1 MYLNGNLV
9 LGESLLCTLMGT
21 LYLEKACYVPLWG
34 PCTWRKPVMYLN
46 GDFVLGESQLCSLME
61 TLYLEKACYVP

>member
-21 LYLEKACYVPLWG
+21 LYLEKASYV
-34 PCTWRKPVMYLN
+34 
-46 GDFVLGESQLCSLME
+46 S
-61 TLYLEKACYVP
+61 

>member
-21 LYLEKACYVPLWG
+21 LYLEKVSYVP
-34 PCTWRKPVMYLN
+34 
-46 GDFVLGESQLCSLME
+46 
-61 TLYLEKACYVP
+61 